1 MGTQA
6 ENKLKHLNGKFLHND
21 FHVKQFLLR
30 EFTFAVNIY
39 YDLKNIFFYKIME
52 FYMIH
57 FLYIT
62 ENIEIKRY

>member
-39 YDLKNIFFYKIME
+39 YDLKNIFFIRSWN
-52 FYMIH
+52 FI
-57 FLYIT
+57 
-62 ENIEIKRY
+62 